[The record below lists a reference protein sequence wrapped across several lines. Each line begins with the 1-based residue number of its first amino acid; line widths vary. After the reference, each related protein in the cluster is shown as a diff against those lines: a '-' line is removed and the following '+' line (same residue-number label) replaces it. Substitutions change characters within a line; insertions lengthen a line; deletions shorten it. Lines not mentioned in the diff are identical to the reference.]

1 MRFIYLFYFFTKK
14 NYFRV
19 LFSFFHT
26 SVQSRPPGQPLVP
39 EVFTFT
45 RLGSLK
51 FLCLSPII
59 RAVLWAM
66 DAHFFKD
73 QSFFSQVIRQIIF
86 KIKVFSSTCFMSQNY
101 CKTSARFIWK
111 VFVLNSLLPGKFR
124 TFGTLLS
131 RYSFKLC
138 HFYPISA
145 GLQYYLL

>member
-1 MRFIYLFYFFTKK
+1 MLFLLFTA
-14 NYFRV
+14 R
-19 LFSFFHT
+19 
-26 SVQSRPPGQPLVP
+26 VQSRPPGPPLVP

-111 VFVLNSLLPGKFR
+111 VFVLNSLLPGKVR
-124 TFGTLLS
+124 TFGTLGGGSNRSWPLLTLTFIILFLS
-131 RYSFKLC
+131 SLYINC
-138 HFYPISA
+138 HPLWVVPGS
-145 GLQYYLL
+145 